1 MASLFLF
8 QLLVGEMAIAEKTKK
23 VPANFFSM
31 TNMKSIVKIEMIF
44 SNTNKKKQNKKSAN
58 RIDFSSIRCLD
69 IKIQITDVPWQRGL
83 VG

>member
-44 SNTNKKKQNKKSAN
+44 SNTNKKNK
-58 RIDFSSIRCLD
+58 IRNL
-69 IKIQITDVPWQRGL
+69 QIESTSVRFDAWT
-83 VG
+83 